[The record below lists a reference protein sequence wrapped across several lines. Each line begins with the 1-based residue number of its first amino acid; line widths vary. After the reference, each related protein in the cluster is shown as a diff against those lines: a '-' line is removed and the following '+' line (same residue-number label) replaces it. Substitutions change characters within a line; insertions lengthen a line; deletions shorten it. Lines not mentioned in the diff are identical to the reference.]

1 MITLNCRKIRFVA
14 IYGPGM
20 RSARREKKRETVEKI
35 RAILSKAPFKY

>member
-20 RSARREKKRETVEKI
+20 RSARREKRETVEKI